1 MNAPGEFI
9 KSTKME
15 SNMIDKFL
23 KTGVLVG
30 LFSLVFFSSKEA
42 FAQQMSLSEKYGACA
57 GYHQF
62 WSVLSMRSGRYND
75 QRFSDSVVSRIDASY
90 GSSADYNKA
99 KLTFLQ
105 ILNKALQDN
114 NPNMVRSTAGFC
126 AELNLPL
133 GKNTK

>member
-1 MNAPGEFI
+1 MI
-9 KSTKME
+9 K
-15 SNMIDKFL
+15 KFL

-30 LFSLVFFSSKEA
+30 LLSLMFFSSKET

-62 WSVLSMRSGRYND
+62 WSDLSMRSGRYND
-75 QRFSDSVVSRIDASY
+75 QRFSDSVVGRIDASY
-90 GSSADYNKA
+90 GSYADFKKA
-99 KLTFLQ
+99 KQSFLQ
-105 ILNKALQDN
+105 ILNKALQNN